1 MEKFLTAEERKL
13 LLKAAREAIE
23 AGLAGNR
30 PARGGGQGGL
40 AERHGAFVT
49 LTRGGR
55 LRGCIGFVFADRPL
69 LDTVREAAQAAA
81 FHDPR
86 FPPLRASELPEIRL
100 ELSVLS
106 EPRAVSSPEE
116 IQVGQHGLIVRR
128 GPRSGLLL
136 PQVATEYGWDR
147 DTFLSHTC
155 LKAGLP
161 EASWREP
168 GTEIEIFGAEVFGD
182 AGTGDAGTGNA
193 GIGVGHS

>member
-1 MEKFLTAEERKL
+1 MADFLTAEERNA
-13 LLKAAREAIE
+13 LLKATREAIE
-23 AGLAGNR
+23 AGLRGSR

-40 AERHGAFVT
+40 AELRGAFVT
-49 LTRGGR
+49 LTRNGR
-55 LRGCIGFVFADRPL
+55 LRGCIGFVFAERPL

-106 EPRAVSSPEE
+106 EPRRVADLGE
-116 IQVGQHGLIVRR
+116 IQVGRHGLIVRR
-128 GPRSGLLL
+128 GTRSGLLL

-155 LKAGLP
+155 TKAGLP

-168 GTEIEIFGAEVFGD
+168 GTEIELFEAEVFGE
-182 AGTGDAGTGNA
+182 GRE
-193 GIGVGHS
+193 